1 MMIEITDANF
11 AEIVVAKEITIIDF
25 FAEWC
30 GPCKMITPV
39 IENIAKNNED
49 ITVGKVDIDVNR
61 VIGNLFGIRSVPTII
76 FMKNGKMVDKFV
88 GVKSIH
94 EIQAKIDSLK

>member
-1 MMIEITDANF
+1 MIEITDANF
-11 AEIVVAKEITIIDF
+11 AEIVDAKDITVIDF

-30 GPCKMITPV
+30 GPCKMLTPV
-39 IENIAKNNED
+39 IENIAKNNND
-49 ITVGKVDIDVNR
+49 ITVGKIDIDANR
-61 VIGNLFGIRSVPTII
+61 TITNQYGIRSVPTIV
-76 FMKNGKMVDKFV
+76 FMKNGILADKLV